1 MRKFLSNEKGTETVE
16 WSIMAGLLV
25 VALIGAVVTIGEWS
39 TLKMTTLAGDLP
51 VAAAP

>member
-25 VALIGAVVTIGEWS
+25 LAMIGAVATIGEWAGDR
-39 TLKMTTLAGDLP
+39 MGALAGNLPP
-51 VAAAP
+51 VAP